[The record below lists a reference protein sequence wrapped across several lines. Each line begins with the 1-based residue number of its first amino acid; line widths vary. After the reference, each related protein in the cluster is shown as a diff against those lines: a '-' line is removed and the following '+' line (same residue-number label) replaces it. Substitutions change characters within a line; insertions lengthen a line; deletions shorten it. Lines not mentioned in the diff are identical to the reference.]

1 MNQPSR
7 MMSTLEAPVKKM
19 LHSGFTCRAG
29 SRSCAAVWVKPWSR
43 GSMPEGMKL
52 AAKPPDT
59 PANAQ
64 AMPAR
69 GCLPAARKITPPSGM
84 TRT

>member
-1 MNQPSR
+1 M
-7 MMSTLEAPVKKM
+7 
-19 LHSGFTCRAG
+19 HSGLTVRSG
-29 SRSCAAVWVKPWSR
+29 SRICAADWVKPCSS

-52 AAKPPDT
+52 ALNPPET

-69 GCLPAARKITPPSGM
+69 GCRPAA
-84 TRT
+84 